1 MPKPQNY
8 DTIRYGNKDGELKF
22 GHITENNEIDSFI
35 VRSGY
40 EPNHYIEMCSTGD
53 AHRKNGTICR
63 STGTFHFKAG
73 DKVKSGKSV
82 TGVPSTGKPPE
93 NCGIFFESVDGDLWL
108 GAPNAK
114 VKIWARDIELIA
126 TGYNG
131 STGSITLSAN
141 EKVNIEAPY
150 VHING
155 KTSTKI
161 VSDDTVNVLGK
172 TILNIYGGLIDIA
185 DGASTAKAAG
195 PKAGSKPCL
204 GNTYVNELRQ
214 YIEDFLI

>member
-1 MPKPQNY
+1 MSKPQNY
-8 DTIRYGNKDGELKF
+8 DTIRYGNKDGEIKF

-35 VRSGY
+35 VRSGT

-53 AHRKNGTICR
+53 AHRKNGTVCR
-63 STGTFHFKAG
+63 STGTFHIKAG
-73 DKVKSGKSV
+73 DNVK
-82 TGVPSTGKPPE
+82 TGDKEE
-93 NCGIFFESVDGDLWL
+93 NCGIFFESVDGDIWI
-108 GAPNAK
+108 GAPNG
-114 VKIWARDIELIA
+114 KIKIFARDIELIA

-204 GNTYVNELRQ
+204 GNTYINELRQ